1 MQQILASTYS
11 VFKRK
16 KRKANGKSAAS
27 ALFQLCSVSIAFP
40 AHDATVSEHWNQ
52 RSLKQ
57 C

>member
-27 ALFQLCSVSIAFP
+27 ALFQLFSVSIAFP